1 MLGPSPTLTPPL
13 EFRTSAEGEC
23 YSPESFLLSYDFRR
37 IMALDRVFVNPRVAM
52 GYIWKYYAWHKWVF
66 CSLWVKWFVKDVYAG
81 AWMQDAHMIIGD
93 NSTVWVWDGI
103 ECQP

>member
-1 MLGPSPTLTPPL
+1 M
-13 EFRTSAEGEC
+13 
-23 YSPESFLLSYDFRR
+23 
-37 IMALDRVFVNPRVAM
+37 
-52 GYIWKYYAWHKWVF
+52 F

-103 ECQP
+103 ECQPWW